1 MVKGV
6 THMDYMYK
14 DNKYFIQEGIE
25 DSEYPPCKPTSVKM
39 KQQDG
44 SWVDC
49 VIYSPYT
56 MWKNVDTGEED
67 ERYNWY
73 VQYVREKQDFLDKFT
88 EIKKSKEESNE

>member
-1 MVKGV
+1 
-6 THMDYMYK
+6 MDYMYK
-14 DNKYFIQEGIE
+14 DKKYYVEEGLS
-25 DSEYPPCKPTSVKM
+25 DPDYPPNRVTSIKM

-49 VIYSPYT
+49 VVYLPYT

-73 VQYVREKQDFLDKFT
+73 VQYVREKQDFLNKFT
-88 EIKKSKEESNE
+88 EIKKPEKVKE